1 VYVNNALN
9 FFANETGRVLKTA
22 SGFQTE
28 YVINVHL
35 GNARMTVVSNENNE
49 PEILQY
55 DSYYPFGLEMGGLSY
70 VSSTENK
77 YKYNGKEKQD
87 ALGLNYYDYGAR
99 FYGPQIGRFN
109 VIDRFAEKYSDL
121 TACQYG
127 ANNPIRNI
135 DVNGDSVVVLN
146 SPTGAHGTGHMAIL
160 IQDKNGA
167 YSLWSKNGTNES
179 VGLSGANSKG
189 DDKGTA
195 KFKSP
200 VDFMKSDMNPVIDA
214 KTGAREYSEGLLI
227 PTTAKEDR
235 KAEAGAKSELK
246 KDYNVLG
253 SNCAVT
259 VQNALDGAGKKD
271 GSPSLLSNAA
281 AAAGGALVGG
291 PAGAAAAVTANEK
304 TPRLIYERIKDQNNG
319 QVVRP

>member
-1 VYVNNALN
+1 
-9 FFANETGRVLKTA
+9 
-22 SGFQTE
+22 
-28 YVINVHL
+28 
-35 GNARMTVVSNENNE
+35 
-49 PEILQY
+49 
-55 DSYYPFGLEMGGLSY
+55 
-70 VSSTENK
+70 
-77 YKYNGKEKQD
+77 
-87 ALGLNYYDYGAR
+87 
-99 FYGPQIGRFN
+99 
-109 VIDRFAEKYSDL
+109 
-121 TACQYG
+121 
-127 ANNPIRNI
+127 
-135 DVNGDSVVVLN
+135 
-146 SPTGAHGTGHMAIL
+146 
-160 IQDKNGA
+160 
-167 YSLWSKNGTNES
+167 
-179 VGLSGANSKG
+179 
-189 DDKGTA
+189 
-195 KFKSP
+195 
-200 VDFMKSDMNPVIDA
+200 MNPVIDA